1 MTGSVKVTLLGI
13 FKKAYGSEEVSLE
26 AKKKVELRDL
36 IRRLAESSPE
46 LGRLLI
52 DPELGDPLPNAVILV
67 NGKEIGV
74 LGGLGTEVRNR
85 DKIVF
90 IPVTHG
96 G

>member
-1 MTGSVKVTLLGI
+1 MTVEVTLLGV
-13 FKKAYGSEEVSLE
+13 FKEAFGNGHISLTLE
-26 AKKKVELRDL
+26 PLRRLRDII
-36 IRRLAESSPE
+36 IRLTGYSHE
-46 LGRLLI
+46 LGCVMI
-52 DPELGDPLPNAVILV
+52 DPELRDPRPNAVILV

-74 LGGLGTEVRNR
+74 LEGLETKVKDG

>member
-1 MTGSVKVTLLGI
+1 MTVEVTLLGV
-13 FKKAYGSEEVSLE
+13 FKEAFGNGHVSLTLE
-26 AKKKVELRDL
+26 PL
-36 IRRLAESSPE
+36 RRLSDIITRLTGYSHE
-46 LGRLLI
+46 LECVMI
-52 DPELGDPLPNAVILV
+52 DPELRDPRPNAVILV

-74 LGGLGTEVRNR
+74 LEGLETKVKDG